1 MRFYVSK
8 PITDAFIAE
17 LEDNYNTYLQD
28 IADTSKILLDE
39 LQTLRVGADY
49 ASTGLAKPSLLLNP
63 LSLEIDDEAVGIV
76 SAKMMFEAIFIVDGF
91 AEDDA
96 IVRAELYADALI
108 GMVTSDDFLGG
119 EVTHASVPRV
129 EYFPGGSGTSR
140 YAVLD
145 VEITL
150 EQGRD

>member
-1 MRFYVSK
+1 MFYVGK
-8 PITDAFIAE
+8 PITDALVAE
-17 LEDNYNTYLQD
+17 IEDNFNTKLQE
-28 IADTSKILLDE
+28 IADVSKTILE
-39 LQTLRVGADY
+39 PIITIKIGADY
-49 ASTGLAKPSLLLNP
+49 ASTGLEKPAIIIDPVSLAI
-63 LSLEIDDEAVGIV
+63 EDEAVGII
-76 SAKMMFEAIFIVDGF
+76 SAIKTFEIVIIVDGF